1 MKANIDYRLIQD
13 NDDALSLSFKGIL
26 NIDEVNDKYNL
37 TYTNEGIKNILEI
50 DNKEKTIR
58 ITNQNELFFKK
69 GLDKKIKY
77 KTAYGLIDLRLVTND
92 LKIDY
97 DKDKK
102 ELGINLKYYLYQ
114 GKDPLVNDLTI
125 RVDF

>member
-26 NIDEVNDKYNL
+26 NIDEVNDKYKL

-125 RVDF
+125 RVIF